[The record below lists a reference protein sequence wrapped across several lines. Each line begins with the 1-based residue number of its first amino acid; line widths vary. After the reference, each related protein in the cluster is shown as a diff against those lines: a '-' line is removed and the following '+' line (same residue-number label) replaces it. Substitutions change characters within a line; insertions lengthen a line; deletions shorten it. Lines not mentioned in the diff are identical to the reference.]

1 MTAMQNEVLNM
12 DVYAIGDVEAI
23 QCAEHHR
30 YEMYAAAKWERV
42 RCYDPELV
50 LCGNDVYQFLT
61 FGLTDTLLDVDFLEE
76 GGFSKHYLAIDAD
89 DCILCIEDLDAL
101 HGDAQPQMFSKD
113 EWNKKF
119 KGVHMRI
126 NNIATYANTST
137 QRLWPD

>member
-61 FGLTDTLLDVDFLEE
+61 FGLTDTLLDVDFVK
-76 GGFSKHYLAIDAD
+76 GATGKHYLAIND
-89 DCILCIEDLDAL
+89 DDSVTCTAVLDA
-101 HGDAQPQMFSKD
+101 GDGVTEPKIISKD
-113 EWNKKF
+113 EWYDKYRY
-119 KGVHMRI
+119 VHMRI
-126 NNIATYANTST
+126 NNVAEYANTSE
-137 QRLWPD
+137 QRVYE

>member
-1 MTAMQNEVLNM
+1 M
-12 DVYAIGDVEAI
+12 DAYDVGDVEAI
-23 QCAEHHR
+23 QCAEHHK

-61 FGLTDTLLDVDFLEE
+61 FGLTEKLLDVDFVIGENFE
-76 GGFSKHYLAIDAD
+76 KHYLAITD
-89 DCILCIEDLDAL
+89 DGCIACTEDLDAL
-101 HGDAQPQMFSKD
+101 FGTAVPMIFSKD
-113 EWNKKF
+113 DWHNKF

-126 NNIATYANTST
+126 NNIAEYVNTSK

>member
-61 FGLTDTLLDVDFLEE
+61 FGLTDTLLDVDFVK
-76 GGFSKHYLAIDAD
+76 GATGKHYLAIND
-89 DCILCIEDLDAL
+89 DDSVTCTAVLDA
-101 HGDAQPQMFSKD
+101 GDGVTEPKIISKD
-113 EWNKKF
+113 EWYDTYRY
-119 KGVHMRI
+119 VHMRI
-126 NNIATYANTST
+126 NNVAEYANTSE
-137 QRLWPD
+137 QRVLD